1 MVCSLICAPAI
12 SLLAWLSDKI
22 GLEAG
27 VTGMFIGALVVWLA
41 EQQSN
46 WLFKIA
52 EKKGNKYLFPFQTA
66 IITILNLIAFAYMI
80 TALKLL

>member
-1 MVCSLICAPAI
+1 MVCSLVCAPAI
-12 SLLAWLSDKI
+12 SLLAWISDKI
-22 GLEAG
+22 GLGHEITA
-27 VTGMFIGALVVWLA
+27 MFIGALIVWFA

-52 EKKGNKYLFPFQTA
+52 EKKGKKYLFPFQTA

-80 TALKLL
+80 TAWKLL